1 MDRGTRVFWLLL
13 ACLLG
18 ASLFFGVSAESRRR
32 AVQKSEAK
40 VDTGDIVRLSKVVD
54 GDTVLVEN
62 NQKQGVAVRLL
73 GIKAF
78 EDHPA
83 RDVSSRFG
91 AQAEQAM
98 KKLMR
103 DKPVRVLL
111 NNPPQDKHGRTL
123 AELFVGG
130 RNVGLELVRRGLVMV
145 YTVYPFPSMSLY
157 LQAQETARAD
167 RRGLWGDE
175 TVAKR
180 ADLLGRQWQLEAR

>member
-18 ASLFFGVSAESRRR
+18 ASVFFGVSAESRRR
-32 AVQKSEAK
+32 AVQRSEAK
-40 VDTGDIVRLSKVVD
+40 LDTGDIVRLARVVD
-54 GDTVLVEN
+54 GDTILVEN
-62 NQKQGVAVRLL
+62 DQKQDIAVRIL

-83 RDVSSRFG
+83 RDSASRFG
-91 AQAEQAM
+91 AGAEQAM
-98 KKLMR
+98 KRIMQ

-130 RNVGLELVRRGLVMV
+130 KNVGLELVRRGLVMV

-157 LQAQETARAD
+157 LQAQEAARAE
-167 RRGLWGDE
+167 RRGLWGDDA
-175 TVAKR
+175 VAKR
-180 ADLLGRQWQLEAR
+180 ADLLGRQWQLEAK

>member
-1 MDRGTRVFWLLL
+1 VDRGTRVFWLLL
-13 ACLLG
+13 TCLLG

-32 AVQKSEAK
+32 AVQRSQATLA
-40 VDTGDIVRLSKVVD
+40 TGDIVQLSKVVD
-54 GDTVLVEN
+54 GDTVLVDN
-62 NQKQGVAVRLL
+62 ADKQSVAVRIL
-73 GIKAF
+73 GIKSF

-91 AQAEQAM
+91 AAAEQAM
-98 KKLMR
+98 KKLMQ

-157 LQAQETARAD
+157 LQAQETARAE

-175 TVAKR
+175 AVAKR
-180 ADLLGRQWQLEAR
+180 ADLLGRQWQLEAK